1 MKRIDLNVDLAEG
14 CANDEQLLQLVS
26 SANVSCGLHAGDYN
40 EMRKAILWAK
50 ANNVRVG
57 AHPSF
62 PDRENFGRTNMN
74 LPNDEIKACLLYQ
87 LGAIK
92 ALCDAE
98 SVRLSYVKPHGAL
111 YNQAAKDPQL
121 ASLIA
126 ETIKQFDPS
135 LKLMG
140 LSGSLMLS
148 IAENIGLETISEVFA
163 DRRYLADGSLVPRSR
178 PDAMVES
185 DGEAIAQV
193 LEMIEQG
200 TVLTVD
206 GGNVPI
212 KAESV
217 CLHGDGEHAVVFA
230 KRILEELRN
239 RGISIC
245 SDNPIT

>member
-50 ANNVRVG
+50 ENGVRIG

-62 PDRENFGRTNMN
+62 PDRENFGRTIMQ
-74 LPNDEIKACLLYQ
+74 LPDEELKACLLYQ

-98 SVRLSYVKPHGAL
+98 NMPLSYVKPHGAL
-111 YNQAAKDPQL
+111 YNQAAKDIHL

-126 ETIKQFDPS
+126 QTIKQFDPS

-148 IAENIGLETISEVFA
+148 VAEDIGLGTIAEVFA

-230 KRILEELRN
+230 ERILAELKEK
-239 RGISIC
+239 GIKISA
-245 SDNPIT
+245 

>member
-14 CANDEQLLQLVS
+14 CANDKQLLQLVS
-26 SANVSCGLHAGDYN
+26 SANICCGLHAGDYN

-50 ANNVRVG
+50 ENGVRIG

-62 PDRENFGRTNMN
+62 PDRENFGRTIMQ
-74 LPNDEIKACLLYQ
+74 LPDEELKACLLYQ

-98 SVRLSYVKPHGAL
+98 NMPLSYVKPHGAL
-111 YNQAAKDPQL
+111 YNQAAKDIHL

-126 ETIKQFDPS
+126 QTIKQFDPS

-148 IAENIGLETISEVFA
+148 VAEDIGLGTIAEVFA

-206 GGNVPI
+206 GGSVAI

-230 KRILEELRN
+230 ERILAELKEK
-239 RGISIC
+239 GIKISA
-245 SDNPIT
+245 